1 MGWFRRFSR
10 HLALGAL
17 PGRVSD
23 LAQEAY
29 QWAAG
34 FLLEG

>member
-1 MGWFRRFSR
+1 MGWFPRFSR
-10 HLALGAL
+10 HLDAGARQ
-17 PGRVSD
+17 GRVSD
-23 LAQEAY
+23 LAQAAY